1 MTKRVTSH
9 TEIYPPVTLPRAFI
23 KEYRIQ
29 ESPLR
34 KEFDKYIL
42 LNEKQKRMATTLKKQ
57 SWLDNENEGLIHA
70 DVRSFL
76 DGKFK
81 FMPTDKLLLLGD
93 NYFNLASA
101 IESIV
106 MKRSAFLD
114 DRNKHYK
121 QMILEQVSVTN
132 EMRQISEGSKH
143 TIQLNDEFE
152 SVDDTHIGHI
162 VCGILDRFAMKFK
175 ADDCNE
181 WKKNDGCPEHLIA
194 EFQQTIEKEV
204 IGKIQDNFIN
214 TEKYTDSLIKVF
226 KEIAGK
232 RVMQICQLKASDYK
246 LAEIDNEFNSTIT
259 QIKDVVDSM
268 GLEMR
273 NCQPAE
279 VAKNAYT
286 HEHRQG
292 ASKEWKP
299 PTPKK

>member
-23 KEYRIQ
+23 KEYRIP

-42 LNEKQKRMATTLKKQ
+42 LNEKQKKMATELKKQ
-57 SWLDNENEGLIHA
+57 SWLDKPETGVVHA

-81 FMPTDKLLLLGD
+81 FLPTDKLLQLGD
-93 NYFNLASA
+93 NYFNLAAA

-114 DRNKHYK
+114 DRSKHYK
-121 QMILEQVSVTN
+121 QMISEQESVTSEMQTISDSPKHEIFLDNEFEQV
-132 EMRQISEGSKH
+132 E
-143 TIQLNDEFE
+143 
-152 SVDDTHIGHI
+152 DTHIGHI
-162 VCGILDRFAMKFK
+162 VCGIIDRFASKFR

-181 WKKNDGCPEHLIA
+181 WKKSDECPAHLIA
-194 EFQQTIEKEV
+194 EFKQTIEQEV
-204 IGKIQDNFIN
+204 IGKIRENFVN
-214 TEKYTDSLIKVF
+214 TEKYTESLIKVF

-232 RVMQICQLKASDYK
+232 RVMQICQLKASDHK
-246 LAEIDNEFNSTIT
+246 LSEIDNEYDATLA
-259 QIKDVVDSM
+259 QIKDLVDTM

-273 NCQPAE
+273 NCQPAD
-279 VAKNAYT
+279 VAKSAYT
-286 HEHRQG
+286 HEHRRG